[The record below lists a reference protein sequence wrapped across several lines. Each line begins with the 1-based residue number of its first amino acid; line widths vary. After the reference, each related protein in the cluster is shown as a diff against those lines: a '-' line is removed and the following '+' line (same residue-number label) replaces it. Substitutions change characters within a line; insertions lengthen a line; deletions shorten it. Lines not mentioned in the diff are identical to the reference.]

1 MRLLLPIERLCSQA
15 ALKRTRPDEQS
26 AVSGDGEPPSDKRRR
41 LEDGSGRTSA
51 LSAIEPGASGGGG
64 GGGGGG
70 CASASAAAATT
81 SRALDDDLGRSG
93 TTSRALEDDLGVN
106 RRVRLVNA
114 LGCSLVA
121 LGRHGLACS
130 LLARLLEDVR
140 LCALHRTEHY
150 AGVSADEIVLLR
162 LTCVRAAY
170 GCAEWDIAHQQLRT
184 LCLSSAHNPGTTA
197 DLGCETTV
205 KKQPFHSRFTAD
217 LGWGLFA
224 SVAGRARQ
232 RGYDERWLLRLLM
245 RDPSSALIAA
255 GVAHHC
261 LLSRSF
267 KIAMAEYARLH
278 TRFPTEPLLLLCI
291 SVAQMQLV
299 MSRANKARGQS
310 VLLAFGW
317 LAAYSKLREEQVR

>member
-1 MRLLLPIERLCSQA
+1 
-15 ALKRTRPDEQS
+15 
-26 AVSGDGEPPSDKRRR
+26 
-41 LEDGSGRTSA
+41 
-51 LSAIEPGASGGGG
+51 
-64 GGGGGG
+64 
-70 CASASAAAATT
+70 
-81 SRALDDDLGRSG
+81 
-93 TTSRALEDDLGVN
+93 
-106 RRVRLVNA
+106 
-114 LGCSLVA
+114 
-121 LGRHGLACS
+121 
-130 LLARLLEDVR
+130 
-140 LCALHRTEHY
+140 
-150 AGVSADEIVLLR
+150 
-162 LTCVRAAY
+162 
-170 GCAEWDIAHQQLRT
+170 
-184 LCLSSAHNPGTTA
+184 
-197 DLGCETTV
+197 
-205 KKQPFHSRFTAD
+205 

-278 TRFPTEPLLLLCI
+278 MRFPTEPLLLLCI

>member
-26 AVSGDGEPPSDKRRR
+26 AVSGDGEPPLDKRRR

-51 LSAIEPGASGGGG
+51 LSAIEPGASG
-64 GGGGGG
+64 
-70 CASASAAAATT
+70 AAATT
-81 SRALDDDLGRSG
+81 SRALEDDLGRSG
-93 TTSRALEDDLGVN
+93 TISRALEDDLGRSGTISRALEDDLGVN

-170 GCAEWDIAHQQLRT
+170 GCAEWDIAHQQLRS
-184 LCLSSAHNPGTTA
+184 LCLSSAHNPGT
-197 DLGCETTV
+197 
-205 KKQPFHSRFTAD
+205 TAD

-278 TRFPTEPLLLLCI
+278 MRFPTEPLLLLCI

>member
-1 MRLLLPIERLCSQA
+1 MIESAHHDTTRWRQVRLLLPIERLCSQA

-26 AVSGDGEPPSDKRRR
+26 AVSGDGEPPSAKRQRP
-41 LEDGSGRTSA
+41 EDGSGRTSA
-51 LSAIEPGASGGGG
+51 LCAIELGPCSGGGG
-64 GGGGGG
+64 GGGGG
-70 CASASAAAATT
+70 ASASGSAAAT
-81 SRALDDDLGRSG
+81 S
-93 TTSRALEDDLGVN
+93 SRALEDDLGRSGTISRALEDVLGVP
-106 RRVRLVNA
+106 RRVRLANA

-130 LLARLLEDVR
+130 LLARLLEDMR
-140 LCALHRTEHY
+140 QCALHRTEHY

-170 GCAEWDIAHQQLRT
+170 GCAEWDSAHQQLRT

-197 DLGCETTV
+197 DLG
-205 KKQPFHSRFTAD
+205 
-217 LGWGLFA
+217 WGLLA
-224 SVAGRARQ
+224 SIAGRARQ

-261 LLSRSF
+261 LLSRSY

-278 TRFPTEPLLLLCI
+278 MRFPTEPLLLLCI